1 MLTSQQKQIK
11 MLTNQQRKGDNMIH
25 RFEEFVGLISNIHKD
40 IQKIKQ
46 DRMKQFGLSGNHVM
60 CLFYLAQHKEGLT
73 GAQLSS
79 LMSVNKAAVSRAMAE
94 LVEKDYVFYENIEA
108 GKKYRAV
115 AKLTVKGFAV
125 TEQIDGI
132 ICEVVNEIGNDL
144 QEDERTAMYQSL
156 KTVSKNL
163 DVLAKRNGEM
173 EYED

>member
-1 MLTSQQKQIK
+1 
-11 MLTNQQRKGDNMIH
+11 MLTNQQKKGDIMIH

-60 CLFYLAQHKEGLT
+60 CLFYLSQHKEGLT
-73 GAQLSS
+73 GAQLSQ

-94 LVEKDYVFYENIEA
+94 LVEKDYVFYENLEA

-132 ICEVVNEIGNDL
+132 ICEVVNEIGIDL
-144 QEDERTAMYQSL
+144 QEDERTAMYRSL

-163 DVLAKRNGEM
+163 DVLAKRR
-173 EYED
+173 